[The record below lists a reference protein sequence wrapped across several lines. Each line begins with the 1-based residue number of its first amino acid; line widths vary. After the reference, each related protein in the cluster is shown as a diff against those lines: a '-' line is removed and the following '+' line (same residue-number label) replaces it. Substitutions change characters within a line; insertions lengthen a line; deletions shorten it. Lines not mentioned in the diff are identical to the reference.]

1 MTIEEAIKTFKGRK
15 ALAFADGYADQVQD
29 YIEAMNMA
37 IAALREKRERENIIR
52 DIKADMKPDDTY
64 SVALVLEL
72 LGDEQNQPAD
82 TDSTPCFPGQS
93 AHLEAR
99 P

>member
-15 ALAFADGYADQVQD
+15 ALAFADGYADQAQD

-37 IAALREKRERENIIR
+37 IAALREKRERDAIIR

-72 LGDEQNQPAD
+72 LGAGQNQPAA
-82 TDSTPCFPGQS
+82 TDSTPCFPGQG
-93 AHLEAR
+93 AYR
-99 P
+99 K

>member
-15 ALAFADGYADQVQD
+15 ALAFADGYADQAQD

-37 IAALREKRERENIIR
+37 IAALREKQERENIIC
-52 DIKADMKPDDTY
+52 DTKADMKPDDTY
-64 SVALVLEL
+64 SVALVPEL
-72 LGDEQNQPAD
+72 LGDEHNQPAA

-93 AHLEAR
+93 AHREAR

>member
-15 ALAFADGYADQVQD
+15 ALAFADGYADQAQD
-29 YIEAMNMA
+29 YIEAMSMA
-37 IAALREKRERENIIR
+37 IAALREKQERDAIIR

-72 LGDEQNQPAD
+72 LGDDPKHIAD
-82 TDSTPCFPGQS
+82 DGKTTPCFLGQS
-93 AHLEAR
+93 LHI
-99 P
+99 